1 MHRPLRSEPVECF
14 SKIPSAQ
21 AVLARENQFLGAKQ
35 SHNFWQHVPFFANA
49 SFHDTFK
56 DRTMN
61 KIIRLGDIVTIDL
74 DLKPEHGFVP
84 EPLFDS
90 SGRISFVVG
99 WGNYLPAIHELLL
112 GCRVGDNVRDVS
124 IDAGY
129 GERCDDL
136 IFAVPRDQINKLM
149 KNWKPGQQ
157 LVLGGAPVEV
167 LSYDKERVV
176 IDANSPMA
184 GSSYLCSFIIVA
196 VETAFEKNAL
206 QKRDDDVVILT
217 AGRKTSTD
225 EIALSKS
232 CPDRYQVATFAVGCF
247 WGAELAFMR
256 TPGVLS
262 TRVGYS
268 TGWQKQRESVMVVFD
283 AETVS
288 FEDLVNIALSRSWDA
303 QDSFTNATLSQITE
317 KEDFGLVDLFGQDEN
332 SEVYA
337 NAIYYRNE
345 EQRVAARKVL
355 ETARYKVDLLQART
369 FHDAAESDQQYLY
382 KGGQST
388 RKNERIKIRCYG

>member
-1 MHRPLRSEPVECF
+1 
-14 SKIPSAQ
+14 
-21 AVLARENQFLGAKQ
+21 
-35 SHNFWQHVPFFANA
+35 
-49 SFHDTFK
+49 
-56 DRTMN
+56 MN
-61 KIIRLGDIVTIDL
+61 RRIRNGDIVTIDL
-74 DLKPEHGFVP
+74 DLKPENGFVP

-90 SGRISFVVG
+90 SGRISLVVG
-99 WGNYLPAIHELLL
+99 WGNYLPGVHELLL

-129 GERCDDL
+129 GERSDDL
-136 IFAVPRDQINKLM
+136 IFAVPRDQVNKLM

-176 IDANSPMA
+176 IDANCPLA
-184 GSSYLCSFIIVA
+184 GSSYLCSFTVDA
-196 VETAFEKNAL
+196 VDKAFEKNSF
-206 QKRDDDVVILT
+206 QKRDDDVVIIPV
-217 AGRKTSTD
+217 GRKTSTD
-225 EIALSKS
+225 EITLSKA
-232 CPDRYQVATFAVGCF
+232 CPDRYQVATFALGCF

-268 TGWQKQRESVMVVFD
+268 TGWQKKRETVMVVFD
-283 AETVS
+283 AEVVS
-288 FEDLVNIALSRSWDA
+288 FENLVKIALSRSWEA
-303 QDSFTNATLSQITE
+303 QDAFTNATLSQNAE
-317 KEDFGLVDLFGQDEN
+317 KDDFGLVDLFGQDEN

-345 EQRVAARKVL
+345 GQRVAARKVL
-355 ETARYKVDLLQART
+355 ETARYKVDLLPART